1 MSRAQRLAQ
10 RRAMLVA
17 ECTLQRTTLVAQSH
31 VLGRATGWIKNSDNL
46 IQRLKK
52 MPGWASALLAG
63 LLVLVPGRAVSL
75 ARNGLMVW
83 QLWRTIASSI
93 DDKKTP

>member
-1 MSRAQRLAQ
+1 MSRARYLAQ

-17 ECTLQRTTLVAQSH
+17 ECALQRTTLVAQSH
-31 VLGRATGWIKNSDNL
+31 ALGRATGWIKNSDNL
-46 IQRLKK
+46 IQRLKN
-52 MPGWASALLAG
+52 MPGWVSAVLAG

-83 QLWRTIASSI
+83 QLWRTITSSI
-93 DDKKTP
+93 DGKKSP